1 MPGLTRD
8 PDRAP
13 SPDVPPPSASDRS
26 DPGPHPICARQI
38 MSAPVV
44 SVCPETPLRRAIDL
58 MLQADVGGLPVIDAQ
73 GALVGILTESDL
85 LRRAELGTERRMPR
99 WIQYLRSPGTLAEE
113 YTHAHGRRAEA
124 VMSSPVITV
133 TEDTALQA
141 IIETMMRARIKR
153 VPVLRGHSVVGMVSR
168 ADIVRALGAAL
179 AAEGPAGGR
188 SDAEIRQDILAAFDR
203 AVCIPKATIEVAVE
217 RGTVE
222 LRGWLTDERERG
234 AVRAAVESVPGVI
247 ALRDH
252 LTWVEP
258 ITGTVLSSPEDA
270 EADAAGAT
278 ASDRSGAPPH
288 GAAPF
293 RGTPP

>member
-1 MPGLTRD
+1 
-8 PDRAP
+8 
-13 SPDVPPPSASDRS
+13 
-26 DPGPHPICARQI
+26 
-38 MSAPVV
+38 
-44 SVCPETPLRRAIDL
+44 
-58 MLQADVGGLPVIDAQ
+58 
-73 GALVGILTESDL
+73 
-85 LRRAELGTERRMPR
+85 
-99 WIQYLRSPGTLAEE
+99 
-113 YTHAHGRRAEA
+113 
-124 VMSSPVITV
+124 
-133 TEDTALQA
+133 
-141 IIETMMRARIKR
+141 
-153 VPVLRGHSVVGMVSR
+153 MVSR

-203 AVCIPKATIEVAVE
+203 AVCIPKATIEVAVA

-234 AVRAAVESVPGVI
+234 AVRAAVESVPGVV

-278 ASDRSGAPPH
+278 GADRSGLPPH